1 MAALIP
7 GTTALRRLRTRVPDA
22 TVEATRDQVR
32 VASGQLAAGL
42 GNMAFAL
49 VAARL
54 LAPGSFA
61 ELASFLALYTVLS
74 LPGSSISAAAAMA
87 PRRAATMAR
96 TMLVGGVVLG
106 AGLAVSAPWTGHA
119 LRLPPAM
126 VVVLGLSGPVLGTLA
141 LERGRLYGLRDH
153 GRLVASLV
161 MEPTV
166 RLSIGVALAM
176 AFGAVGGAAGITL
189 AGYGALETARRRRAT
204 TDVVAGPSDASLGAV
219 TWIMAAFV
227 LLVIVQN
234 QDLLIANRVLSPTD
248 AGRFAVVSTLGGIA
262 AFATLTTPL
271 VLLPRTS
278 GRQAGGLMPAL
289 GVTALVGA
297 AAVTACAVSPGR
309 LVVSLFGA
317 RYASVAPIVVPYV
330 SGMALLGVT
339 RVLVA
344 HRCARADARAAP
356 LVVLAGMAA
365 LAQALAIVG
374 YGHSPR
380 AVAFATLGTTSGLT
394 ATLGALELMRLP
406 TARRITNPLR
416 VALTRPVTLVM
427 SGALAAGLG
436 LRLAVPRGLW
446 LDEATSVFQA
456 RMGFGA
462 MIANLRTTDVHP
474 PLYFSV
480 LWATVRGLGSGEMAV
495 RTPSIV
501 AGTLVIPMLYVL
513 GKEAYDRRTGVVAAL
528 CGVVAPILVW
538 YSQEARMYA
547 LLTLFSVTALWA
559 QVRILKR
566 SSPWPWAVYS
576 LASVALGWTQYFG
589 LLQVVAQQLVFLG
602 AMWGRRADPA
612 ARRPLMIGWA
622 LSLAVVGAA
631 LAPLVPFA
639 HQQFVV
645 NQTGGHG
652 FGGPSQVGS
661 ATTINGNRLGIYA
674 ALANLIWAVWGYHS
688 NAAMALLAA
697 LWPLGMLVAV
707 GLLGRQ
713 RRGVTSMLVAAVVIP
728 GVALFCLGLV
738 KRDLFDIRYLSTT
751 VPPLFILLS
760 RSVTGVVRSTRALVL
775 VSAVLVGS
783 LGAGLVDQQLNGSNP
798 RLYDFRGAV
807 ADVNEHA
814 HRGDEL
820 VFVPGSI
827 SQVVAYYKPR
837 AASSPLNSGAVP
849 SARRHSV
856 FVIASKA
863 LFNSSTDADGLSV
876 ELAKLRSEAPL
887 VRRDS
892 LSNVEVWQFR

>member
-1 MAALIP
+1 MAALSP
-7 GTTALRRLRTRVPDA
+7 GTTAFRRLRTRVPDA
-22 TVEATRDQVR
+22 TVEAARDQVR

-42 GNMAFAL
+42 GNAAFAL

-61 ELASFLALYTVLS
+61 ELASFLALYMVLS
-74 LPGSSISAAAAMA
+74 LPGSSISAAAALA
-87 PRRAATMAR
+87 PRRAAAMER
-96 TMLVGGVVLG
+96 TTLVGGVVLG
-106 AGLAVSAPWTGHA
+106 AGLAASAPWTGHA
-119 LRLPPAM
+119 LRLAPAM

-141 LERGRLYGLRDH
+141 LERGRLYGLRGH

-161 MEPTV
+161 MEPAV

-189 AGYGALETARRRRAT
+189 AGYGALETARRRRGARE
-204 TDVVAGPSDASLGAV
+204 AAAASDDAPLGAV
-219 TWIMAAFV
+219 TWTMTAFV

-234 QDLLIANRVLSPTD
+234 QDLLIANRVLSPTN
-248 AGRFAVVSTLGGIA
+248 AGRFAVVSTLGGVA

-271 VLLPRTS
+271 VLLPRAS
-278 GRQAGGLMPAL
+278 GRHAGGLMPAL

-297 AAVTACAVSPGR
+297 AAVAACAVAPER

-317 RYASVAPIVVPYV
+317 RYASVAPVVAPYV
-330 SGMALLGVT
+330 LGMALLGLT

-344 HRCARADARAAP
+344 QRCARDDARPAA
-356 LVVLAGMAA
+356 LVVMVILAAV
-365 LAQALAIVG
+365 AQALVIVRFA
-374 YGHSPR
+374 HSPR
-380 AVAFATLGTTSGLT
+380 AVAYATLGTTSALT
-394 ATLGALELMRLP
+394 ASLGALELVRLP
-406 TARRITNPLR
+406 AARRITNPLR
-416 VALTRPVTLVM
+416 VVLTRPVTLVV
-427 SGALAAGLG
+427 SGAMVAGLG

-462 MIANLRTTDVHP
+462 MVANLRATDVHP

-480 LWATVRGLGSGEMAV
+480 LWATVRALGSGELAV
-495 RTPSIV
+495 RTPSII
-501 AGTLVIPMLYVL
+501 AGTLVIPMLYLL

-547 LLTLFSVTALWA
+547 LLTLFSVSALWA

-566 SSPWPWAVYS
+566 SAPWPWVVYS
-576 LASVALGWTQYFG
+576 LASAALAWTQYFG
-589 LLQVVAQQLVFLG
+589 LLQVMAQQLVFLG
-602 AMWGRRADPA
+602 AMRGRRSERAP
-612 ARRPLMIGWA
+612 RRPLVIGWA
-622 LSLAVVGAA
+622 LSLVVVGAA
-631 LAPLVPFA
+631 LALLVPFA

-697 LWPLGMLVAV
+697 LWPLGMLLAV

-713 RRGVTSMLVAAVVIP
+713 RRTVTSMLVAAVVIP

-783 LGAGLVDQQLNGSNP
+783 LGAGLIDQQLNGSNP

-807 ADVNEHA
+807 ADVNAHA
-814 HRGDEL
+814 HRGDRL

-837 AASSPLNSGAVP
+837 AAPSPLNSAAVP
-849 SARRHSV
+849 SPRRHSV
-856 FVIASKA
+856 FVVASRA
-863 LFNSSTDADGLSV
+863 LFDSATDADGLSV
-876 ELAKLRSEAPL
+876 ELATLRTEAHL
-887 VRRDS
+887 VHRYS